1 MEQTRL
7 ILLIAFSFISLMM
20 WEAWQ
25 RDYAPL
31 DAAPLTTIPKAPAA
45 QPDSTPN
52 ILQNGSTQLTPN
64 ESSAAKSTNPTAS
77 FVTVETDVLQ
87 LKINLTGG
95 VIEQAGLIRYPPN
108 DGADSSTFHLLDN
121 TAERFF
127 VYQSGLKAVT
137 GESADHYANFT
148 SDQASFK
155 LSSNDN
161 SLRVVLRWKSAS
173 GVSVLK
179 EYLLERGSYKIRVVF
194 SIDNQSSQAWSFNH
208 YDQLQRTQQERRQYF
223 IQTFTG
229 AAFSSPAKRYAKH
242 SYKDLTKEP
251 VNENIVD
258 GWAAILEHY
267 FVAAIIPP
275 PQESYHYY
283 STIIGASNY
292 AVGFY
297 GPAKTLDAGAQTSV
311 ESSIF
316 IGPKLQNLLAKVA
329 PGLELTVDYGILW
342 FIGKVLF
349 WTLAKM
355 HALTGNW
362 GWAIIFLTCIV
373 KFLFFPLSA
382 AGYRSMAKM
391 RVVQPRLLAIRE
403 RYQSDRSALNQAM
416 MDLYKKEKINP
427 LGGCLPIV
435 VQIPIFMALYW
446 VILESVELRQAP
458 WILWIQD
465 LSIKDP
471 WFVLP
476 VLMTISMWLQS
487 KLNPAP
493 VDPIQAK
500 VMQIMPFAFG
510 VFFAFFPAGLV
521 LYWFVNNCLSI
532 AQQWFIT
539 RAAERAA

>member
-7 ILLIAFSFISLMM
+7 ILLIAFSFISLML

-25 RDYAPL
+25 RDYAPP
-31 DAAPLTTIPKAPAA
+31 AAVPLTTPASPSTER
-45 QPDSTPN
+45 PDSTPN
-52 ILQNGSTQLTPN
+52 IVQNSATRIAPN
-64 ESSAAKSTNPTAS
+64 ELSSSESNHTNSS
-77 FVTVETDVLQ
+77 FVTVETDVLK
-87 LKINLTGG
+87 LRINLTGG
-95 VIEQAGLIRYPPN
+95 VIERAGLVRFPLN
-108 DGADSSTFHLLDN
+108 EEAASSTFNLLDN
-121 TAERFF
+121 STERFF
-127 VYQSGLKAVT
+127 VYQGGLKAVT

-148 SDQASFK
+148 SEKESFK
-155 LSSNDN
+155 LGNNDN
-161 SLRVVLRWKSAS
+161 TLKVALHWKSPA
-173 GVSVLK
+173 GVNVSKV
-179 EYLLERGSYKIRVVF
+179 YLLERGSYKVKVVF
-194 SIDNQSSQAWSFNH
+194 SIDNQSSLGWSFNH

-229 AAFSSPAKRYAKH
+229 AAISSPAKRYAKY

-251 VNENIVD
+251 VGENIVD

-275 PQESYHYY
+275 PQETYHYY
-283 STIIGASNY
+283 STIIGESNY

-297 GPAKTLDAGAQTSV
+297 GPAKTLEAGAQTSV

-342 FIGKVLF
+342 FIGKILF

-362 GWAIIFLTCIV
+362 GWAIILLTCIV
-373 KFLFFPLSA
+373 KILFFPLSA

-403 RYQSDRSALNQAM
+403 RYQSDRTALNQAM

-458 WILWIQD
+458 WIFWIQD

-476 VLMTISMWLQS
+476 ILMTISMWLQS

-532 AQQWFIT
+532 AQQWSIT